1 LEKKKLVPER
11 MCMVCR
17 QKNDKSNLIRVVKQK
32 DNSICIDLSHKMN
45 GRGSYICNNSDCIQ
59 KTIKT
64 QALNR
69 AFKMQIDASVYEEI
83 KNVYGCEK
91 N

>member
-1 LEKKKLVPER
+1 

-45 GRGSYICNNSDCIQ
+45 GRGAYICNNSDCIQ

>member
-1 LEKKKLVPER
+1 MEKKKLVPER

-45 GRGSYICNNSDCIQ
+45 GRGAYICNNSDCIQ